1 MADERPYELLQNGQP
16 TGMVELPVE
25 WILDDAPLFDPR
37 GERYSAPRDVA
48 QVWIDEFDKA
58 YEEGTVFLL
67 TMHPHIS
74 GHRSRIVA
82 LEHLIAHIQQK
93 APGKVWWA
101 THGEVAEYVRKTS
114 KLGEPKPRSGPT
126 SDSR

>member
-1 MADERPYELLQNGQP
+1 M
-16 TGMVELPVE
+16 
-25 WILDDAPLFDPR
+25 
-37 GERYSAPRDVA
+37 
-48 QVWIDEFDKA
+48 
-58 YEEGTVFLL
+58 FLL

-82 LEHLIAHIQQK
+82 LEQLIAHIQQK
-93 APGKVWWA
+93 APGQVWWA

-114 KLGEPKPRSGPT
+114 KLGEPKPRTGPP